1 MNRSFVYLFA
11 VLFVVGVMAACGTK
25 ISIQE
30 LHPGVS
36 FMDKTEVTAF
46 MTGAMWENEN
56 EIVSYKQNG
65 TASVYVKKNKKE
77 VPGAWMVEDD
87 GMITLMTRGNVE
99 KWYTSSDGTTAYNID
114 GTMVKINKK

>member
-1 MNRSFVYLFA
+1 MNRSFLYLFA

-30 LHPGVS
+30 LHPEVS

-46 MTGAMWENEN
+46 MTGAVWENEN

-99 KWYTSSDGTTAYNID
+99 KWYTSTDGTTAYNID
-114 GTMVKINKK
+114 GTILKINKK